1 MLRSVLWQTRG
12 AWRRDGVRTSWSLG
26 TAAPGLDGARCAVGR
41 TDPWPGPCHTAGGG
55 LVAER
60 NPRRTLTSSTCG
72 VDPRALS
79 PLVRLHCPDS
89 APHLAMHSSRAS
101 TELRVPHPHAA
112 GAEGGMR
119 RCGQRRC
126 APSPRPAAR
135 LCVRRLACWF
145 QLLESSAFV
154 VAGDY
159 ERGGLAAHTCPPLRG
174 GAAQGLAAI
183 YTTSGPWMASGAPSA
198 TTVPPTSVPRLGSAP
213 PVDGRGGSGG
223 AGAREVE
230 PLQGACPRC
239 TRALAT
245 GSQNSAGTRAAQRPR
260 RLWRSSFPTP
270 DAVPLVQTVA
280 HCRLQPGGR
289 ALSAHET
296 TGLFGCS
303 CRFVRV
309 CFSHETVIAPHR
321 PATARVAPH
330 AATLAPRAR
339 GAGRHTGGG
348 ARGAAACVI
357 RQPNVQTLPSI
368 NVVFCVS
375 PREQG
380 TTRALSRRNRTGLPS
395 HRLCE
400 ASRRRARLCGWWYP

>member
-1 MLRSVLWQTRG
+1 M
-12 AWRRDGVRTSWSLG
+12 
-26 TAAPGLDGARCAVGR
+26 
-41 TDPWPGPCHTAGGG
+41 
-55 LVAER
+55 
-60 NPRRTLTSSTCG
+60 
-72 VDPRALS
+72 
-79 PLVRLHCPDS
+79 VRLHCPDS

-101 TELRVPHPHAA
+101 TELRVPHTHAA
-112 GAEGGMR
+112 GAEGGLR

-159 ERGGLAAHTCPPLRG
+159 ERGGLAAHMCPPLRG
-174 GAAQGLAAI
+174 SAAQGLAAI
-183 YTTSGPWMASGAPSA
+183 HTTSGPWMASGAPSA

-223 AGAREVE
+223 AGARG
-230 PLQGACPRC
+230 LLSKGL
-239 TRALAT
+239 ALAAR
-245 GSQNSAGTRAAQRPR
+245 GLWPRAARAAPARGPQH
-260 RLWRSSFPTP
+260 LWRSSFPTP

-303 CRFVRV
+303 CHFVRV

-395 HRLCE
+395 HRT
-400 ASRRRARLCGWWYP
+400 AYARRRGVEPAYAAGGTPRL

>member
-1 MLRSVLWQTRG
+1 MARAARSAALTCDLDPAPSGRRPRGRGQSAAHTDVL
-12 AWRRDGVRTSWSLG
+12 D
-26 TAAPGLDGARCAVGR
+26 ARCGF
-41 TDPWPGPCHTAGGG
+41 PGSLTLGPPALPPLGATPCHAHG
-55 LVAER
+55 
-60 NPRRTLTSSTCG
+60 PRKHRAARVCHT
-72 VDPRALS
+72 PR
-79 PLVRLHCPDS
+79 
-89 APHLAMHSSRAS
+89 
-101 TELRVPHPHAA
+101 
-112 GAEGGMR
+112 GAEGGLR

-126 APSPRPAAR
+126 APSPRPAAH

-174 GAAQGLAAI
+174 SAAQGLAAI

-270 DAVPLVQTVA
+270 DAVSLVQTVA
-280 HCRLQPGGR
+280 HCTASVAQGTSRL
-289 ALSAHET
+289 T
-296 TGLFGCS
+296 
-303 CRFVRV
+303 
-309 CFSHETVIAPHR
+309 
-321 PATARVAPH
+321 TARAVS
-330 AATLAPRAR
+330 AARLYP
-339 GAGRHTGGG
+339 GVLVVSLE
-348 ARGAAACVI
+348 CVSLI
-357 RQPNVQTLPSI
+357 RQ
-368 NVVFCVS
+368 
-375 PREQG
+375 
-380 TTRALSRRNRTGLPS
+380 
-395 HRLCE
+395 
-400 ASRRRARLCGWWYP
+400 

>member
-1 MLRSVLWQTRG
+1 MLRSVPWQMRA

-112 GAEGGMR
+112 GAEGGLR

-159 ERGGLAAHTCPPLRG
+159 ERGGLAAHMCPPLRG
-174 GAAQGLAAI
+174 SAAQGLAAI
-183 YTTSGPWMASGAPSA
+183 STTSGPWMASGAPSA

-223 AGAREVE
+223 AGARG
-230 PLQGACPRC
+230 LLSKGL
-239 TRALAT
+239 ALAAR
-245 GSQNSAGTRAAQRPR
+245 GLWPRAAR
-260 RLWRSSFPTP
+260 T
-270 DAVPLVQTVA
+270 
-280 HCRLQPGGR
+280 
-289 ALSAHET
+289 
-296 TGLFGCS
+296 
-303 CRFVRV
+303 
-309 CFSHETVIAPHR
+309 AP
-321 PATARVAPH
+321 ARGP
-330 AATLAPRAR
+330 PSAR
-339 GAGRHTGGG
+339 GAYGGPLFRRRTRCLSCKLSHTAASVAQGTSRPTT
-348 ARGAAACVI
+348 AVSAAC
-357 RQPNVQTLPSI
+357 LSL
-368 NVVFCVS
+368 VF
-375 PREQG
+375 
-380 TTRALSRRNRTGLPS
+380 LSFR
-395 HRLCE
+395 
-400 ASRRRARLCGWWYP
+400 